1 MTYQISDLIVESLND
16 SPVDVEKIF
25 DELMEDR
32 IAEAILLRK
41 QTLASALV
49 SESAEPDDD
58 DDDDDD
64 VEFDDTDFDIDDD
77 DDTDFGEIDLDDIDF
92 DDIEGFD
99 EDDD

>member
-49 SESAEPDDD
+49 SESAEPDEDE
-58 DDDDDD
+58 DDD
-64 VEFDDTDFDIDDD
+64 VEFDDTDFDVDDD

>member
-58 DDDDDD
+58 DDDD